1 MDAAKARAAANI
13 SSGVDRQSRSE
24 AVAKSKVDA
33 IKAGA
38 AKRSASS
45 RMLSITDGTLVDRA
59 AAADPPRLPL
69 GLIDLTRP
77 QPASK
82 DDLTQECDAR
92 GLKPKSGA
100 LRAVQRD
107 GGPGEPKLKINE
119 LKELLLPHCLAGTC
133 LLEQKR
139 PDESD
144 LAGSAG
150 GADWGHWGHQK
161 KKPRLVGV
169 EAGRE
174 QSPTA
179 GGAAPAAKVTQ
190 LPPPSE
196 EPTAQTPM
204 QVGAPAVGTAE
215 AIAHEAPAP
224 APTPTPQRSGLRA
237 IGVRRKPSRF
247 EA

>member
-1 MDAAKARAAANI
+1 M
-13 SSGVDRQSRSE
+13 
-24 AVAKSKVDA
+24 
-33 IKAGA
+33 
-38 AKRSASS
+38 
-45 RMLSITDGTLVDRA
+45 
-59 AAADPPRLPL
+59 
-69 GLIDLTRP
+69 
-77 QPASK
+77 
-82 DDLTQECDAR
+82 
-92 GLKPKSGA
+92 KPKSGA

-144 LAGSAG
+144 LAGSAD
-150 GADWGHWGHQK
+150 GADWGHRGHQK

-190 LPPPSE
+190 LSPPSE

-237 IGVRRKPSRF
+237 IGVRRQPSRF